1 MAPFPPTSLREQ
13 CAGASVAVAGEYMR
27 RVREVE
33 GQLRRQAGR
42 GTQEG
47 LRLERERGHL
57 ERMLRSLR
65 ADLTVNRRSS
75 EGRTRR
81 PSTAETVSLLSLL
94 HCVFVLEAIDSV
106 IPR

>member
-57 ERMLRSLR
+57 ERMLHSLR

-94 HCVFVLEAIDSV
+94 HFVFVLEAIDSA